1 MPESGTSE
9 SKRFQWEVNRFVF
22 VVIFLATNVLAFLLV
37 PFYINT
43 YTESIKASSGNN
55 IGFPIYY
62 ILLMIV
68 FSVFFILSARKR
80 KISLLKGIL
89 YFAIG
94 YSLFIILLFDLFLLP
109 AIPEIALSFLITALL
124 IYFTYRGNN
133 ISLTILGIIVGSGIA
148 LLLAAIFYIKIT
160 IIIGAIFSIYD
171 ALSVV
176 LVGSMV
182 EMAET
187 ALDHKMPLL
196 FTYGKDE
203 AKIAMG
209 FGDVIIPTFILF
221 SIFVTFGL
229 IAYII
234 SLFLAAISFIP
245 INYLAKK
252 SPQPG
257 LPFIVNFIF
266 IGIIIFLIFF
276 K

>member
-1 MPESGTSE
+1 MSESRTSE
-9 SKRFQWEVNRFVF
+9 SKGVQWEINRYVF
-22 VVIFLATNVLAFLLV
+22 VLIFLVTNALAFLLV

-43 YTESIKASSGNN
+43 YTENIKASSGNN

-62 ILLMIV
+62 VLLMIA
-68 FSVFFILSARKR
+68 FSIFFILMARKR
-80 KISLLKGIL
+80 KISILKGVL
-89 YFAIG
+89 YFAIA
-94 YSLFIILLFDLFLLP
+94 YSLFIILLFDFSPFP
-109 AIPEIALSFLITALL
+109 AIIEITASLAITILL

-133 ISLTILGIIVGSGIA
+133 ISLTALGIIVGSGVA
-148 LLLAAIFYIKIT
+148 LLLASIFYIQIT
-160 IIIGAIFSIYD
+160 IIIGAVFSIYD

-187 ALDHKMPLL
+187 ALDNKMPLL
-196 FTYGKDE
+196 FTYGQDE

-229 IAYII
+229 TAYLI
-234 SLFLAAISFIP
+234 SLLMGAISFIP
-245 INYLAKK
+245 INYLARK

-257 LPFIVNFIF
+257 LPFLINFIF
-266 IGIIIFLIFF
+266 LGVIIFLIFF
-276 K
+276 R